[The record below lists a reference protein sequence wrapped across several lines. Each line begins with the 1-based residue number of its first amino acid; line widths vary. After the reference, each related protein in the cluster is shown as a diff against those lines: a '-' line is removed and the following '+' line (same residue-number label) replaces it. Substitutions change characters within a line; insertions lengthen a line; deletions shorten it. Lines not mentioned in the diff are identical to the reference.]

1 MQRSGSHFLNNL
13 NDGHERSNDPQ
24 YPDFF
29 CRQLIFP
36 VVKGHKAVKQALYQI
51 KRLCLDGFDCF
62 TGVIW
67 SLIGVNSNGHADYI
81 MNYSHDML
89 EKGKFHAF
97 GIMNKALF
105 FGDNFEFRKAYMMIR
120 NKEQNSKDILED
132 VGDVFEDNGE
142 MFRISDELPGLFFY
156 PHQVL

>member
-1 MQRSGSHFLNNL
+1 
-13 NDGHERSNDPQ
+13 
-24 YPDFF
+24 
-29 CRQLIFP
+29 
-36 VVKGHKAVKQALYQI
+36 
-51 KRLCLDGFDCF
+51 
-62 TGVIW
+62 
-67 SLIGVNSNGHADYI
+67 
-81 MNYSHDML
+81 MNHSHDVL

-132 VGDVFEDNGE
+132 AGDVFEDNGK